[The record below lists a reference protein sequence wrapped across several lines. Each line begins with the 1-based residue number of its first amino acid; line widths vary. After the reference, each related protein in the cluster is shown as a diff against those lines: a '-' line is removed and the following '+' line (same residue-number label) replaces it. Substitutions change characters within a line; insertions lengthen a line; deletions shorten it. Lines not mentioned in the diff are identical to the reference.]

1 MIIEKRIYMIKLKNV
16 SKFYYNKGL
25 ITSGFSR
32 INVEFNLGEFVAI
45 TGESGS
51 GKSTLLNVLSGLDS
65 YEEGEMYINNE
76 ETSHYTEEDYENY
89 RKKYISNIF
98 QNFNLVNSYTV
109 YQNIELILL
118 ISGYKKREIKQK
130 VLELIKTV
138 DLYKYRNQKVS
149 KLSGG
154 QKQRVAIARALA
166 QNTPVIIADEPTGNL
181 DKKSAES
188 VLKTL
193 KKVSENK
200 LVIVVTH
207 NYEYVEQYAT
217 RKITMSDGKII
228 EDKVIIET
236 KENNITR
243 LNEYKK
249 MPLTNKLRLGIRNSF
264 NIPVK
269 LLLLLTIFCFMFIA
283 IITEV
288 SSFKRTKQD
297 ELLEG
302 YNSYLRDTNNSR
314 IILNKKDHSKFD
326 ENDLK
331 QREKENNKYF
341 KIGLT
346 SFVVIAMS
354 ILFFALI
361 THLQQVGSVL
371 NKILSALAP
380 FVCGL
385 IIAYFLIPVL
395 NYLERKF
402 IKPETKLKT
411 RKKLRILFIVIIMS
425 CVFFL
430 IGEFI
435 NLIVPEMAESFKNIS
450 RNYPRYEKNV
460 HGWFNDLLVKHPEL
474 DDIVNDDFINV
485 QKRFNDWVAETVVPR
500 LNDGIKAVTSGLYSA
515 VKAVIN
521 TIIGIIVS
529 VYVMYN
535 KEMYAGQMKK
545 IVYACMKRKT
555 ANNFIHNIR
564 YINKTFQN
572 FFVGKIIDSLI
583 IGLICFIACT
593 VLQMPYSALISI
605 IIGITNIVPVFG
617 PFIGAI
623 PSAILVFMVS
633 PQKCLVFVIMIII
646 LQQFDG
652 NILGPK
658 ILGSSTGLSS
668 FWVLFAIT
676 FFGSLWNFVGM
687 LVGVPIM
694 AVVYSAIKAYT
705 QTKLQ
710 NKKLHTDTD
719 QYIDVSYIDDSHN
732 YIMIPKEQI
741 KGLSDEKNENAFSR
755 FIKEH
760 FGSNDD
766 EDNVDNVNPDNTDK
780 SDNSDNSDNP
790 DNSDNSDNKETKE
803 NSEKT
808 DNKDNK

>member
-1 MIIEKRIYMIKLKNV
+1 MIKLKNV

-326 ENDLK
+326 END
-331 QREKENNKYF
+331 F
-341 KIGLT
+341 
-346 SFVVIAMS
+346 S
-354 ILFFALI
+354 
-361 THLQQVGSVL
+361 
-371 NKILSALAP
+371 
-380 FVCGL
+380 
-385 IIAYFLIPVL
+385 
-395 NYLERKF
+395 
-402 IKPETKLKT
+402 
-411 RKKLRILFIVIIMS
+411 
-425 CVFFL
+425 L
-430 IGEFI
+430 IGEIPNIEYIVKNDFEFENEVDI
-435 NLIVPEMAESFKNIS
+435 NNGDVYLFGNLNNI
-450 RNYPRYEKNV
+450 
-460 HGWFNDLLVKHPEL
+460 DLY
-474 DDIVNDDFINV
+474 
-485 QKRFNDWVAETVVPR
+485 
-500 LNDGIKAVTSGLYSA
+500 DGA
-515 VKAVIN
+515 VKYGRMPENDKEVIMSISSDSYYLKQKDN
-521 TIIGIIVS
+521 ILE
-529 VYVMYN
+529 
-535 KEMYAGQMKK
+535 KEFNIYSSLTYEDGNLEKIK
-545 IVYACMKRKT
+545 IV
-555 ANNFIHNIR
+555 
-564 YINKTFQN
+564 
-572 FFVGKIIDSLI
+572 G
-583 IGLICFIACT
+583 IA
-593 VLQMPYSALISI
+593 I
-605 IIGITNIVPVFG
+605 
-617 PFIGAI
+617 
-623 PSAILVFMVS
+623 
-633 PQKCLVFVIMIII
+633 
-646 LQQFDG
+646 
-652 NILGPK
+652 
-658 ILGSSTGLSS
+658 
-668 FWVLFAIT
+668 
-676 FFGSLWNFVGM
+676 
-687 LVGVPIM
+687 
-694 AVVYSAIKAYT
+694 
-705 QTKLQ
+705 
-710 NKKLHTDTD
+710 
-719 QYIDVSYIDDSHN
+719 
-732 YIMIPKEQI
+732 
-741 KGLSDEKNENAFSR
+741 DEKNEYNAKFYGNKNLINKICILYTKGQSVTNIKANGKTVYANIIELESVPVGKFFATANIVNNIFDTYSSNKTINVKLENLYYSANLDLTLNKTLNKYNYKNITGDQYNEYLSNIYINPQDYKFLYKDDIYQTSIIVKDINKINETINKLEELNYNVYPVMNMLQNFDSDFIYFLNIMNIIITIILLIVMFFISYLIIKLILKSRQTYFTILRILGTTKKVSNQLLQLELLSIFNLSFLIIMGFITCINKNIIKLKELNNMLSLMSIKDYILVYIVILIMTYLISIRFSR
-755 FIKEH
+755 YIFK
-760 FGSNDD
+760 
-766 EDNVDNVNPDNTDK
+766 K
-780 SDNSDNSDNP
+780 S
-790 DNSDNSDNKETKE
+790 TM
-803 NSEKT
+803 KT
-808 DNKDNK
+808 LNEEAL